1 MATTTA
7 SRLADLDF
15 DAEAIRRWAR
25 DLEVPDV
32 AEIAR
37 SADVPARIDAGLSA
51 ASAAVR
57 GALEH
62 LPSERRRR
70 RRRSFLLGGLVVTLL
85 TFAGVAATWW
95 MRRMTVV
102 HAAEDAELAFDA
114 EALDRAADDGAG
126 MAIAP
131 DLTAAGEPLTGAARA

>member
-15 DAEAIRRWAR
+15 DAESIRRWAK
-25 DLEVPDV
+25 DLQVPDV
-32 AEIAR
+32 AEMAR
-37 SADVPARIDAGLSA
+37 AADVPGRVEDGLSA

-57 GALEH
+57 GAIER

-70 RRRSFLLGGLVVTLL
+70 RRRSFFLGGLVVTLL
-85 TFAGVAATWW
+85 TVAGIAASWW

-102 HAAEDAELAFDA
+102 DAGEDAEVQFDG
-114 EALDRAADDGAG
+114 EALDRAADDG
-126 MAIAP
+126 MAVAA
-131 DLTAAGEPLTGAARA
+131 DLTSVGEPRNGAASA